1 MSFPARLIIEPSA
14 MAILPHVITGSANY
28 QAVCHGNAEQISN
41 MVNAIQQG
49 GPGCAD
55 SETESAR
62 GVEESVSAPQSQFLP
77 PQLKK
82 STRKRMQ
89 EKISNMV
96 NAIQQGGPGCADSET
111 ESARGVEEH
120 VSALQSQVLPP
131 QLKKSTRKR
140 MPEKIS
146 NMVDTIQQGG
156 PGCADSETEAD
167 FGVEGSVSAPQS
179 QFPPPQLKKST
190 RERSCKPKRK
200 RQDVPTH
207 HQEQC

>member
-1 MSFPARLIIEPSA
+1 

-62 GVEESVSAPQSQFLP
+62 GVEECVSAPQSQVLP

-82 STRKRMQ
+82 SPRKRMP

-96 NAIQQGGPGCADSET
+96 DEIQQGDPGCANSET
-111 ESARGVEEH
+111 ESDRGVEEN
-120 VSALQSQVLPP
+120 VSALQSQFPPP

-146 NMVDTIQQGG
+146 NMVDAIQQGG
-156 PGCADSETEAD
+156 PGCADSETEAAC
-167 FGVEGSVSAPQS
+167 GVEESFSAPQS
-179 QFPPPQLKKST
+179 LFPPPQL
-190 RERSCKPKRK
+190 
-200 RQDVPTH
+200 
-207 HQEQC
+207 